1 MEGTIAVIGLG
12 YVGLPLAVAFA
23 EKRTVIG
30 YDHDKT
36 RVAALLKGHDK
47 TGEVTMESLQKA
59 TALKLTD
66 RDEDLRAANIYIV
79 TVPTPV
85 DAAKRPDLSLLLGAS
100 ETIGQYLKKG
110 DLVIYESTVYPGCT
124 EEDCIPVLEQKSG
137 LRFNEDFFCGYAPER
152 INPGDH
158 SKSLKTIRRVT
169 SGSTPQAAQQVDKL
183 YQSILEV
190 PTHPVSSI
198 RVAEASKVIEN
209 TQRDLNISLANE
221 LAVIFSKMNIDT
233 LEVLEAAATKWNFMP
248 YKPGLVGGHC
258 ISVDPYYLT
267 YKAEQLGYTPD
278 VILSGRRVN
287 DTMGEHI
294 SARIVKKMIENN
306 IPVKGSS
313 ALIFG
318 LSFKENCPDLRNT
331 KVVDVVEALASY
343 GLVVDVFDPV
353 VDASEATQLLG
364 KPLVAPPEK
373 TYEVLVLAVG
383 HEAFK
388 NFPIQDFKSQ
398 PQAVVFDVKGLWPK
412 DQVSERL

>member
-47 TGEVTMESLQKA
+47 TGELTSESLQKA

-66 RDEDLRAANIYIV
+66 RVEDLRAANIYIV

-100 ETIGQYLKKG
+100 ETIGQYLKKD

-124 EEDCIPVLEQKSG
+124 EEDCVPVLEQKSG

-190 PTHPVSSI
+190 PTHPVSTI

-306 IPVKGSS
+306 IAVKGSS

-331 KVVDVVEALASY
+331 KVVDVVKALASY
-343 GLVVDVFDPV
+343 GLEVDVFDPV

-364 KPLVAPPEK
+364 KPLVAQPEK
-373 TYEVLVLAVG
+373 KYEVLVLAVG

-388 NFPIQDFKSQ
+388 KIPIQDFKSQ
-398 PQAVVFDVKGLWPK
+398 SQAVVFDVKGFWPK
-412 DQVSERL
+412 DQVSDRL